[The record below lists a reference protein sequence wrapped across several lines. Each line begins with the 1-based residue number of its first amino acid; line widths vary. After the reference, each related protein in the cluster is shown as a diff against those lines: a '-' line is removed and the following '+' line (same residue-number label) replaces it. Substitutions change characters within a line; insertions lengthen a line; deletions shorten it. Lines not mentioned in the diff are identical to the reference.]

1 MNIALI
7 LSGGTGTRFGSDIP
21 KQYLRIQNRMLI
33 SWTIKAV
40 WDSGNFDAL
49 QIVSAE
55 AWRDAIREELPV
67 SCVIKGFSSPGDTR
81 QGSILNGLRN
91 IASNATPKGTVL
103 IHDAARPFVSK
114 ELIDA
119 CFAAL
124 PGHDG
129 VMPVLPMTDTVYY
142 SESGRSVEKLL
153 PRAALFAGQSPEL
166 FYLGR
171 YLDANEQLTQEQ
183 LRKIKGTSEP
193 AVLAGLEVVM
203 IPGSR
208 QNFKITTREDWERC
222 RELLSKTGQ

>member
-7 LSGGTGTRFGSDIP
+7 LSGGTGVRFGSDIP

-40 WDSGNFDAL
+40 WDSGDFDAL
-49 QIVSAE
+49 QIVATE

-67 SCVIKGFSSPGDTR
+67 SCVMKGFSSPGDTR
-81 QGSILNGLRN
+81 QGSILNGLLD
-91 IASNATPKGTVL
+91 IAGYAAPEDKVL

-114 ELIDA
+114 DLIDA

-124 PGHDG
+124 SGHDG

-142 SESGRSVEKLL
+142 SESGSSVERLL
-153 PRAALFAGQSPEL
+153 PRAALFAGQAPEL
-166 FYLGR
+166 FRLGQ
-171 YLDANEQLTQEQ
+171 YLDANKRLTHEQ
-183 LRKIKGTSEP
+183 LRQFNGTSEP
-193 AVLAGLEVVM
+193 AVLAGLDVVM